1 MNENVTRRAKNDGSF
16 MRHPSVVVF
25 VLGLLGAVFGWAVRQ
40 ELINN
45 NQQNQIDSL
54 TRIESQR
61 LDPVEVARRLG
72 SIEGRLSTLEKLL
85 PSK

>member
-1 MNENVTRRAKNDGSF
+1 MTESGRPNGVRF
-16 MRHPSVVVF
+16 LRHPTVVVF
-25 VLGLLGAVFGWAVRQ
+25 LLGLLGAVIGWAVRQ
-40 ELINN
+40 EIINN
-45 NQQNQIDSL
+45 SQQNQIDSL
-54 TRIESQR
+54 TRIEGQR